1 MGQRDDT
8 RASDADMHE
17 AFADVGIGEIGSYRA
32 PGADTFVPVRVI
44 VRRGTQVLGEFQQI
58 VGYRDEVEFLLVD
71 VTPQTKGTLQVDG
84 QTLTLT
90 DKVREDASISQWV
103 VRRAS

>member
-1 MGQRDDT
+1 MGQRAET
-8 RASDADMHE
+8 RAADADMHE
-17 AFADVGIGEIGSYRA
+17 AFADVGVGELGSYRA
-32 PGADTFVPVRVI
+32 PGGAAFVPVRVI
-44 VRRGTQVLGEFQQI
+44 VRYGTQVLGEFQQI
-58 VGYRDEVEFLLVD
+58 VGYRDEVEFLLAD

-90 DKVREDASISQWV
+90 DKVREDASVSHWV